1 MIVTIEVEDG
11 GPAFP
16 SADNPGMSL
25 RDYFAAKAMQG
36 MMKIHYDMFLDN
48 TYECWVDEGM
58 PGLAEQAYLLA
69 DTMLN
74 ERNNKNKLR
83 SCSVT
88 DLNLDVRAM
97 NCLEAEGI
105 HTIGDLCNQHTYNLT
120 KIPNLGKIT
129 LKNIVKALAEHGLKL
144 KS

>member
-1 MIVTIEVEDG
+1 MIVTVDIDDG

-25 RDYFAAKAMQG
+25 RDYFAAKAMQ
-36 MMKIHYDMFLDN
+36 KLIS
-48 TYECWVDEGM
+48 YESCCAPKDKTIE
-58 PGLAEQAYLLA
+58 LAYVVA
-69 DTMLN
+69 DAML
-74 ERNNKNKLR
+74 EEKNNKNKLR
-83 SCSVT
+83 SYSVT

-105 HTIGDLCNQHTYNLT
+105 HTIGDLCNQHTYDLR

-129 LKNIVKALAEHGLKL
+129 LNNIINALAEHGLKL